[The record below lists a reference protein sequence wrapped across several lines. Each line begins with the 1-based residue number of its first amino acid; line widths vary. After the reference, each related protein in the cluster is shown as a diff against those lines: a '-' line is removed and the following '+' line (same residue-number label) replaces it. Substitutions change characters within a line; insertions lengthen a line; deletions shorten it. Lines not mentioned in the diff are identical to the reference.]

1 MTPRARRREKA
12 HGQQIT
18 DRGYPLTFGSWARY
32 QPFRKTASG
41 LVHSARP
48 IPGLGPIPASLASAS
63 YFRIRKKGLL
73 SG

>member
-1 MTPRARRREKA
+1 MRDLERVNR
-12 HGQQIT
+12 
-18 DRGYPLTFGSWARY
+18 

-48 IPGLGPIPASLASAS
+48 IPGLGPIPTSLASAS